1 MNTQKENSHT
11 DKTKTRRYTFAQKK
25 GEEHSCVKLT
35 EGKYKD
41 VIYHYGRV
49 AFAPESEKQD
59 DGKLPMK
66 FDYTIDK
73 NPNNLILL
81 DNSEFIDYIG
91 DILLEPLINAGYDD
105 SNIFALTIYEGFQV
119 KLQNTFWIS
128 IIITFPLILLILG
141 YFVKPALEIRTLSFS
156 LYFIFFTLLFYS
168 GIFSSLSIA
177 HVGIEF
183 LLSFNENE
191 IILRSQNYF
200 QFITRISLLFGVSF
214 QLPLIMLFLLNKGII
229 KVKSL
234 TNKRA
239 EMFIVILIFS
249 AVITPTGDPISLF
262 IFTLPMYL
270 LIEIMIFSAKIFS
283 SFIFFVKTPF
293 NILSMSFLNMNR
305 VLSAVAKCKT
315 TVITKLSL
323 AS

>member
-1 MNTQKENSHT
+1 M
-11 DKTKTRRYTFAQKK
+11 KK
-25 GEEHSCVKLT
+25 PFMEHLQELNNRILFSFTLV
-35 EGKYKD
+35 G
-41 VIYHYGRV
+41 IV
-49 AFAPESEKQD
+49 AIFVYNQYS
-59 DGKLPMK
+59 L
-66 FDYTIDK
+66 F
-73 NPNNLILL
+73 
-81 DNSEFIDYIG
+81 G
-91 DILLEPLINAGYDD
+91 DILLEPLINAGYDN

-156 LYFIFFTLLFYS
+156 LYFIFFTLLFFS

-191 IILRSQNYF
+191 IILRSQNYY

-229 KVKSL
+229 NVKSL

-270 LIEIMIFSAKIFS
+270 LIEIMIFIHKKS
-283 SFIFFVKTPF
+283 
-293 NILSMSFLNMNR
+293 NR
-305 VLSAVAKCKT
+305 EF
-315 TVITKLSL
+315 
-323 AS
+323 

>member
-1 MNTQKENSHT
+1 M
-11 DKTKTRRYTFAQKK
+11 
-25 GEEHSCVKLT
+25 EHLQELNNRILFSFTLV
-35 EGKYKD
+35 G
-41 VIYHYGRV
+41 IV
-49 AFAPESEKQD
+49 AIFVYNQYS
-59 DGKLPMK
+59 
-66 FDYTIDK
+66 F
-73 NPNNLILL
+73 
-81 DNSEFIDYIG
+81 FG
-91 DILLEPLINAGYDD
+91 DILLEPLINAGYDN

-191 IILRSQNYF
+191 IILRSQNYY

-229 KVKSL
+229 NVKSL

-270 LIEIMIFSAKIFS
+270 LIEIMIFIHKKS
-283 SFIFFVKTPF
+283 
-293 NILSMSFLNMNR
+293 NR
-305 VLSAVAKCKT
+305 EF
-315 TVITKLSL
+315 
-323 AS
+323 

>member
-1 MNTQKENSHT
+1 M
-11 DKTKTRRYTFAQKK
+11 KK
-25 GEEHSCVKLT
+25 PFMEHLQELNNRILFSFTLV
-35 EGKYKD
+35 G
-41 VIYHYGRV
+41 IV
-49 AFAPESEKQD
+49 AIFVYNQYS
-59 DGKLPMK
+59 
-66 FDYTIDK
+66 F
-73 NPNNLILL
+73 
-81 DNSEFIDYIG
+81 FG

-141 YFVKPALEIRTLSFS
+141 YFVKPALEIRTVSFT

-239 EMFIVILIFS
+239 EMFLVILIFS

-270 LIEIMIFSAKIFS
+270 LIEIMIFIHKKS
-283 SFIFFVKTPF
+283 
-293 NILSMSFLNMNR
+293 NR
-305 VLSAVAKCKT
+305 GF
-315 TVITKLSL
+315 
-323 AS
+323 

>member
-1 MNTQKENSHT
+1 M
-11 DKTKTRRYTFAQKK
+11 KK
-25 GEEHSCVKLT
+25 PFMEHLQELNNRILFSLT
-35 EGKYKD
+35 L
-41 VIYHYGRV
+41 V
-49 AFAPESEKQD
+49 AIVAIFVFNQYS
-59 DGKLPMK
+59 
-66 FDYTIDK
+66 F
-73 NPNNLILL
+73 
-81 DNSEFIDYIG
+81 FG

-214 QLPLIMLFLLNKGII
+214 QLPLIMLFLLNKGMI

-270 LIEIMIFSAKIFS
+270 LIEIMIFIHKKS
-283 SFIFFVKTPF
+283 
-293 NILSMSFLNMNR
+293 NR
-305 VLSAVAKCKT
+305 EF
-315 TVITKLSL
+315 
-323 AS
+323 

>member
-1 MNTQKENSHT
+1 MKM
-11 DKTKTRRYTFAQKK
+11 RRNNMKK
-25 GEEHSCVKLT
+25 PFMEHLQELNNRILFSFTLV
-35 EGKYKD
+35 G
-41 VIYHYGRV
+41 IV
-49 AFAPESEKQD
+49 AIFVYYQYS
-59 DGKLPMK
+59 
-66 FDYTIDK
+66 F
-73 NPNNLILL
+73 
-81 DNSEFIDYIG
+81 FG

-105 SNIFALTIYEGFQV
+105 TNIFALTIYEGFQV

-141 YFVKPALEIRTLSFS
+141 FFVKPALEIRTLSFS

-229 KVKSL
+229 KVKTL

-270 LIEIMIFSAKIFS
+270 LIEIMIFIHKKSHREF
-283 SFIFFVKTPF
+283 
-293 NILSMSFLNMNR
+293 
-305 VLSAVAKCKT
+305 
-315 TVITKLSL
+315 
-323 AS
+323 

>member
-1 MNTQKENSHT
+1 M
-11 DKTKTRRYTFAQKK
+11 KK
-25 GEEHSCVKLT
+25 PFMEHLQELNNRILFSFTLV
-35 EGKYKD
+35 G
-41 VIYHYGRV
+41 IV
-49 AFAPESEKQD
+49 AIFVYNQYS
-59 DGKLPMK
+59 
-66 FDYTIDK
+66 F
-73 NPNNLILL
+73 
-81 DNSEFIDYIG
+81 FG

-119 KLQNTFWIS
+119 KLLNTFWIS

-141 YFVKPALEIRTLSFS
+141 YFVKPALEIRTVSFT

-249 AVITPTGDPISLF
+249 AVITPTGDPKS
-262 IFTLPMYL
+262 
-270 LIEIMIFSAKIFS
+270 
-283 SFIFFVKTPF
+283 
-293 NILSMSFLNMNR
+293 IL
-305 VLSAVAKCKT
+305 
-315 TVITKLSL
+315 
-323 AS
+323 

>member
-1 MNTQKENSHT
+1 MKM
-11 DKTKTRRYTFAQKK
+11 RRSNMKK
-25 GEEHSCVKLT
+25 PFMEHLQELNNRILFSFTLV
-35 EGKYKD
+35 G
-41 VIYHYGRV
+41 IV
-49 AFAPESEKQD
+49 AIVVYNQYSF
-59 DGKLPMK
+59 
-66 FDYTIDK
+66 F
-73 NPNNLILL
+73 
-81 DNSEFIDYIG
+81 G

-141 YFVKPALEIRTLSFS
+141 YFVKPALEIRTVSFT

-270 LIEIMIFSAKIFS
+270 LIEIMIFIHKKS
-283 SFIFFVKTPF
+283 
-293 NILSMSFLNMNR
+293 NR
-305 VLSAVAKCKT
+305 GF
-315 TVITKLSL
+315 
-323 AS
+323 

>member
-1 MNTQKENSHT
+1 M
-11 DKTKTRRYTFAQKK
+11 
-25 GEEHSCVKLT
+25 EHLQELNNRILFSLT
-35 EGKYKD
+35 L
-41 VIYHYGRV
+41 V
-49 AFAPESEKQD
+49 AIVAIFVYNQYS
-59 DGKLPMK
+59 
-66 FDYTIDK
+66 F
-73 NPNNLILL
+73 
-81 DNSEFIDYIG
+81 FG

-177 HVGIEF
+177 HIGIEF

-214 QLPLIMLFLLNKGII
+214 QLPLMMLFLLNKGII

-270 LIEIMIFSAKIFS
+270 LIEIMIFIHKKS
-283 SFIFFVKTPF
+283 
-293 NILSMSFLNMNR
+293 NR
-305 VLSAVAKCKT
+305 EF
-315 TVITKLSL
+315 
-323 AS
+323 

>member
-1 MNTQKENSHT
+1 M
-11 DKTKTRRYTFAQKK
+11 KK
-25 GEEHSCVKLT
+25 PFMEHLQELNNRILFSFTLV
-35 EGKYKD
+35 G
-41 VIYHYGRV
+41 IV
-49 AFAPESEKQD
+49 AIVVYNQYSF
-59 DGKLPMK
+59 
-66 FDYTIDK
+66 F
-73 NPNNLILL
+73 
-81 DNSEFIDYIG
+81 G

-141 YFVKPALEIRTLSFS
+141 YFVKPALEIRTVSFT

-214 QLPLIMLFLLNKGII
+214 QLPLIMLFLLNKGVI

-270 LIEIMIFSAKIFS
+270 LIEIMIFIHKKS
-283 SFIFFVKTPF
+283 
-293 NILSMSFLNMNR
+293 NR
-305 VLSAVAKCKT
+305 GF
-315 TVITKLSL
+315 
-323 AS
+323 

>member
-1 MNTQKENSHT
+1 M
-11 DKTKTRRYTFAQKK
+11 KK
-25 GEEHSCVKLT
+25 PFMEHLQELNNRILFSLT
-35 EGKYKD
+35 L
-41 VIYHYGRV
+41 V
-49 AFAPESEKQD
+49 AIVAIFVYNQYS
-59 DGKLPMK
+59 
-66 FDYTIDK
+66 F
-73 NPNNLILL
+73 
-81 DNSEFIDYIG
+81 FG

-214 QLPLIMLFLLNKGII
+214 QLPLIMLFLL
-229 KVKSL
+229 
-234 TNKRA
+234 
-239 EMFIVILIFS
+239 
-249 AVITPTGDPISLF
+249 
-262 IFTLPMYL
+262 
-270 LIEIMIFSAKIFS
+270 
-283 SFIFFVKTPF
+283 
-293 NILSMSFLNMNR
+293 
-305 VLSAVAKCKT
+305 
-315 TVITKLSL
+315 
-323 AS
+323 

>member
-1 MNTQKENSHT
+1 M
-11 DKTKTRRYTFAQKK
+11 
-25 GEEHSCVKLT
+25 EHLQELNNRILFSFTL
-35 EGKYKD
+35 
-41 VIYHYGRV
+41 V
-49 AFAPESEKQD
+49 AIVAIFVFNQYS
-59 DGKLPMK
+59 
-66 FDYTIDK
+66 F
-73 NPNNLILL
+73 
-81 DNSEFIDYIG
+81 FG

-270 LIEIMIFSAKIFS
+270 LIEIMIFIHKKS
-283 SFIFFVKTPF
+283 
-293 NILSMSFLNMNR
+293 NR
-305 VLSAVAKCKT
+305 EF
-315 TVITKLSL
+315 
-323 AS
+323 

>member
-1 MNTQKENSHT
+1 M
-11 DKTKTRRYTFAQKK
+11 KK
-25 GEEHSCVKLT
+25 PFMEHLQELNNRILFSFTLV
-35 EGKYKD
+35 G
-41 VIYHYGRV
+41 IV
-49 AFAPESEKQD
+49 AIFVYNQYS
-59 DGKLPMK
+59 
-66 FDYTIDK
+66 F
-73 NPNNLILL
+73 
-81 DNSEFIDYIG
+81 FG

-191 IILRSQNYF
+191 IILRSQNYY

-229 KVKSL
+229 NVKSL

-270 LIEIMIFSAKIFS
+270 LIEIMIFIHKKS
-283 SFIFFVKTPF
+283 
-293 NILSMSFLNMNR
+293 NR
-305 VLSAVAKCKT
+305 EF
-315 TVITKLSL
+315 
-323 AS
+323 

>member
-1 MNTQKENSHT
+1 M
-11 DKTKTRRYTFAQKK
+11 
-25 GEEHSCVKLT
+25 EHLQELNNRILFSFTLV
-35 EGKYKD
+35 G
-41 VIYHYGRV
+41 IV
-49 AFAPESEKQD
+49 AIFVYNQYS
-59 DGKLPMK
+59 
-66 FDYTIDK
+66 F
-73 NPNNLILL
+73 
-81 DNSEFIDYIG
+81 FG

-156 LYFIFFTLLFYS
+156 LYFIFFTLLFFS

-191 IILRSQNYF
+191 IILRSQNYY

-270 LIEIMIFSAKIFS
+270 LIEIMIFIHKKS
-283 SFIFFVKTPF
+283 
-293 NILSMSFLNMNR
+293 NR
-305 VLSAVAKCKT
+305 EF
-315 TVITKLSL
+315 
-323 AS
+323 

>member
-1 MNTQKENSHT
+1 M
-11 DKTKTRRYTFAQKK
+11 
-25 GEEHSCVKLT
+25 EHLQELNNRILFSLT
-35 EGKYKD
+35 L
-41 VIYHYGRV
+41 V
-49 AFAPESEKQD
+49 AIVAIFVFNQYS
-59 DGKLPMK
+59 
-66 FDYTIDK
+66 F
-73 NPNNLILL
+73 
-81 DNSEFIDYIG
+81 FG

-270 LIEIMIFSAKIFS
+270 LIEIMIFIHKKS
-283 SFIFFVKTPF
+283 
-293 NILSMSFLNMNR
+293 NR
-305 VLSAVAKCKT
+305 EF
-315 TVITKLSL
+315 
-323 AS
+323 

>member
-1 MNTQKENSHT
+1 M
-11 DKTKTRRYTFAQKK
+11 KK
-25 GEEHSCVKLT
+25 PFMEHLQELNNRILFSFTLV
-35 EGKYKD
+35 G
-41 VIYHYGRV
+41 IV
-49 AFAPESEKQD
+49 AIFVYNQYS
-59 DGKLPMK
+59 L
-66 FDYTIDK
+66 F
-73 NPNNLILL
+73 
-81 DNSEFIDYIG
+81 G

-156 LYFIFFTLLFYS
+156 LYFIFFTLLFFS

-191 IILRSQNYF
+191 IILRSQNYY

-229 KVKSL
+229 NVKSL

-270 LIEIMIFSAKIFS
+270 LIEIMIFIHKKS
-283 SFIFFVKTPF
+283 
-293 NILSMSFLNMNR
+293 NR
-305 VLSAVAKCKT
+305 EF
-315 TVITKLSL
+315 
-323 AS
+323 

>member
-1 MNTQKENSHT
+1 M
-11 DKTKTRRYTFAQKK
+11 RRNNMKK
-25 GEEHSCVKLT
+25 PFMEHLQELNNRILFSFTLV
-35 EGKYKD
+35 G
-41 VIYHYGRV
+41 IV
-49 AFAPESEKQD
+49 AIFVYNQYS
-59 DGKLPMK
+59 
-66 FDYTIDK
+66 F
-73 NPNNLILL
+73 
-81 DNSEFIDYIG
+81 FG

-270 LIEIMIFSAKIFS
+270 LIEIMIFIHKKS
-283 SFIFFVKTPF
+283 
-293 NILSMSFLNMNR
+293 NR
-305 VLSAVAKCKT
+305 EF
-315 TVITKLSL
+315 
-323 AS
+323 

>member
-1 MNTQKENSHT
+1 M
-11 DKTKTRRYTFAQKK
+11 KK
-25 GEEHSCVKLT
+25 PFMEHLQELNNRILFSFTLV
-35 EGKYKD
+35 G
-41 VIYHYGRV
+41 VV
-49 AFAPESEKQD
+49 AIFVYNQYS
-59 DGKLPMK
+59 
-66 FDYTIDK
+66 F
-73 NPNNLILL
+73 
-81 DNSEFIDYIG
+81 FG

-141 YFVKPALEIRTLSFS
+141 YFIKPALEIRTVSFT

-270 LIEIMIFSAKIFS
+270 LIEIMIFIHKKS
-283 SFIFFVKTPF
+283 
-293 NILSMSFLNMNR
+293 NR
-305 VLSAVAKCKT
+305 GF
-315 TVITKLSL
+315 
-323 AS
+323 

>member
-1 MNTQKENSHT
+1 M
-11 DKTKTRRYTFAQKK
+11 
-25 GEEHSCVKLT
+25 EHLQELNNRILFSFTLV
-35 EGKYKD
+35 G
-41 VIYHYGRV
+41 IV
-49 AFAPESEKQD
+49 AIFVYNQYS
-59 DGKLPMK
+59 L
-66 FDYTIDK
+66 F
-73 NPNNLILL
+73 
-81 DNSEFIDYIG
+81 G

-156 LYFIFFTLLFYS
+156 LYFIFFTLLFFS

-191 IILRSQNYF
+191 IILRSQNYY

-229 KVKSL
+229 NVKSL

-270 LIEIMIFSAKIFS
+270 LIEIMIFIHKKS
-283 SFIFFVKTPF
+283 
-293 NILSMSFLNMNR
+293 NR
-305 VLSAVAKCKT
+305 EF
-315 TVITKLSL
+315 
-323 AS
+323 

>member
-1 MNTQKENSHT
+1 M
-11 DKTKTRRYTFAQKK
+11 
-25 GEEHSCVKLT
+25 EHLQELNNRILFSFTLV
-35 EGKYKD
+35 G
-41 VIYHYGRV
+41 IV
-49 AFAPESEKQD
+49 AIFVYNQYS
-59 DGKLPMK
+59 
-66 FDYTIDK
+66 F
-73 NPNNLILL
+73 
-81 DNSEFIDYIG
+81 FG

-156 LYFIFFTLLFYS
+156 LYFIFFTLLFFS

-191 IILRSQNYF
+191 IILRSQNYY

-229 KVKSL
+229 NVKSL

-270 LIEIMIFSAKIFS
+270 LIEIMIFIHKKS
-283 SFIFFVKTPF
+283 
-293 NILSMSFLNMNR
+293 NR
-305 VLSAVAKCKT
+305 EF
-315 TVITKLSL
+315 
-323 AS
+323 

>member
-1 MNTQKENSHT
+1 M
-11 DKTKTRRYTFAQKK
+11 KK
-25 GEEHSCVKLT
+25 PFMEHLQELNNRILFSFTLV
-35 EGKYKD
+35 G
-41 VIYHYGRV
+41 IV
-49 AFAPESEKQD
+49 AIFVYNQYS
-59 DGKLPMK
+59 
-66 FDYTIDK
+66 F
-73 NPNNLILL
+73 
-81 DNSEFIDYIG
+81 FG
-91 DILLEPLINAGYDD
+91 DILLEPLINAGYDN

-156 LYFIFFTLLFYS
+156 LYFIFFTLLFFS

-191 IILRSQNYF
+191 IILRSQNYY

-229 KVKSL
+229 NVKSL

-270 LIEIMIFSAKIFS
+270 LIEIMIFIHKKS
-283 SFIFFVKTPF
+283 
-293 NILSMSFLNMNR
+293 NR
-305 VLSAVAKCKT
+305 EF
-315 TVITKLSL
+315 
-323 AS
+323 

>member
-1 MNTQKENSHT
+1 M
-11 DKTKTRRYTFAQKK
+11 KK
-25 GEEHSCVKLT
+25 PFMEHLQELNNRILFSFTLV
-35 EGKYKD
+35 G
-41 VIYHYGRV
+41 IV
-49 AFAPESEKQD
+49 AIFVYNQYS
-59 DGKLPMK
+59 
-66 FDYTIDK
+66 F
-73 NPNNLILL
+73 
-81 DNSEFIDYIG
+81 FG

-141 YFVKPALEIRTLSFS
+141 YFVKPALEIRTLSLS
-156 LYFIFFTLLFYS
+156 LYFIFFTLLFFS

-191 IILRSQNYF
+191 IILRSQNYY

-229 KVKSL
+229 NVKSL

-270 LIEIMIFSAKIFS
+270 LIEIMIFIHKKS
-283 SFIFFVKTPF
+283 
-293 NILSMSFLNMNR
+293 NR
-305 VLSAVAKCKT
+305 DF
-315 TVITKLSL
+315 
-323 AS
+323 

>member
-1 MNTQKENSHT
+1 MKM
-11 DKTKTRRYTFAQKK
+11 RRNNMKK
-25 GEEHSCVKLT
+25 PFMEHLQELNNRILFSFTLV
-35 EGKYKD
+35 G
-41 VIYHYGRV
+41 IV
-49 AFAPESEKQD
+49 AIFVYNQYS
-59 DGKLPMK
+59 
-66 FDYTIDK
+66 F
-73 NPNNLILL
+73 
-81 DNSEFIDYIG
+81 FG

-270 LIEIMIFSAKIFS
+270 LIEIMIFIHKKS
-283 SFIFFVKTPF
+283 
-293 NILSMSFLNMNR
+293 NR
-305 VLSAVAKCKT
+305 EF
-315 TVITKLSL
+315 
-323 AS
+323 

>member
-1 MNTQKENSHT
+1 M
-11 DKTKTRRYTFAQKK
+11 RRNNMKK
-25 GEEHSCVKLT
+25 PFMEHLQELNNRILFSFTL
-35 EGKYKD
+35 
-41 VIYHYGRV
+41 V
-49 AFAPESEKQD
+49 AIVAIFVYNQYS
-59 DGKLPMK
+59 
-66 FDYTIDK
+66 F
-73 NPNNLILL
+73 
-81 DNSEFIDYIG
+81 FG

-270 LIEIMIFSAKIFS
+270 LIEIMIFIHKKS
-283 SFIFFVKTPF
+283 
-293 NILSMSFLNMNR
+293 NR
-305 VLSAVAKCKT
+305 EF
-315 TVITKLSL
+315 
-323 AS
+323 

>member
-1 MNTQKENSHT
+1 M
-11 DKTKTRRYTFAQKK
+11 KK
-25 GEEHSCVKLT
+25 PFMEHLQ
-35 EGKYKD
+35 E
-41 VIYHYGRV
+41 
-49 AFAPESEKQD
+49 
-59 DGKLPMK
+59 L
-66 FDYTIDK
+66 
-73 NPNNLILL
+73 NNRILL
-81 DNSEFIDYIG
+81 SFTLVGIVAIFVYNQYSFFG

-119 KLQNTFWIS
+119 KIQNTFWIS

-141 YFVKPALEIRTLSFS
+141 YFVKPALDIRAISFS

-270 LIEIMIFSAKIFS
+270 LIEIMIFIHKKS
-283 SFIFFVKTPF
+283 
-293 NILSMSFLNMNR
+293 NR
-305 VLSAVAKCKT
+305 EF
-315 TVITKLSL
+315 
-323 AS
+323 

>member
-1 MNTQKENSHT
+1 MKM
-11 DKTKTRRYTFAQKK
+11 RRSNMKK
-25 GEEHSCVKLT
+25 PFMEHLQELNNRILFSFTLV
-35 EGKYKD
+35 G
-41 VIYHYGRV
+41 IV
-49 AFAPESEKQD
+49 AIFVYNQYS
-59 DGKLPMK
+59 
-66 FDYTIDK
+66 F
-73 NPNNLILL
+73 
-81 DNSEFIDYIG
+81 FG

-270 LIEIMIFSAKIFS
+270 LIEIMIFIHKKS
-283 SFIFFVKTPF
+283 
-293 NILSMSFLNMNR
+293 NR
-305 VLSAVAKCKT
+305 EF
-315 TVITKLSL
+315 
-323 AS
+323 

>member
-1 MNTQKENSHT
+1 M
-11 DKTKTRRYTFAQKK
+11 
-25 GEEHSCVKLT
+25 EHLQELNNRILFSFTLV
-35 EGKYKD
+35 G
-41 VIYHYGRV
+41 IV
-49 AFAPESEKQD
+49 AIFVYNQYS
-59 DGKLPMK
+59 
-66 FDYTIDK
+66 F
-73 NPNNLILL
+73 
-81 DNSEFIDYIG
+81 FG

-141 YFVKPALEIRTLSFS
+141 YFVKPALEIRTVSFT

-214 QLPLIMLFLLNKGII
+214 HLPLIMLFLLNKGII

-270 LIEIMIFSAKIFS
+270 LIEIMIFIHKKS
-283 SFIFFVKTPF
+283 
-293 NILSMSFLNMNR
+293 NR
-305 VLSAVAKCKT
+305 EF
-315 TVITKLSL
+315 
-323 AS
+323 

>member
-1 MNTQKENSHT
+1 MKM
-11 DKTKTRRYTFAQKK
+11 RRSNMKKPFMEHLQELNNRILFSFTLVGIVAIFVYNQYTFF
-25 GEEHSCVKLT
+25 G
-35 EGKYKD
+35 
-41 VIYHYGRV
+41 
-49 AFAPESEKQD
+49 
-59 DGKLPMK
+59 
-66 FDYTIDK
+66 
-73 NPNNLILL
+73 N
-81 DNSEFIDYIG
+81 
-91 DILLEPLINAGYDD
+91 ILLEPLINAGYDD

-141 YFVKPALEIRTLSFS
+141 YFVKPALEIRTVSFT

-270 LIEIMIFSAKIFS
+270 LIEIMIFIHKKS
-283 SFIFFVKTPF
+283 
-293 NILSMSFLNMNR
+293 NR
-305 VLSAVAKCKT
+305 GF
-315 TVITKLSL
+315 
-323 AS
+323 

>member
-1 MNTQKENSHT
+1 M
-11 DKTKTRRYTFAQKK
+11 KK
-25 GEEHSCVKLT
+25 PFMDHLQELNNRILFSLT
-35 EGKYKD
+35 L
-41 VIYHYGRV
+41 V
-49 AFAPESEKQD
+49 AIVAIFVYNQYS
-59 DGKLPMK
+59 
-66 FDYTIDK
+66 F
-73 NPNNLILL
+73 
-81 DNSEFIDYIG
+81 FG

-270 LIEIMIFSAKIFS
+270 LIEIMIFIHKKS
-283 SFIFFVKTPF
+283 
-293 NILSMSFLNMNR
+293 NR
-305 VLSAVAKCKT
+305 EF
-315 TVITKLSL
+315 
-323 AS
+323 

>member
-1 MNTQKENSHT
+1 M
-11 DKTKTRRYTFAQKK
+11 KK
-25 GEEHSCVKLT
+25 PFMEHLQELNNRILFSFTLV
-35 EGKYKD
+35 G
-41 VIYHYGRV
+41 IV
-49 AFAPESEKQD
+49 AIFVYNQYS
-59 DGKLPMK
+59 
-66 FDYTIDK
+66 F
-73 NPNNLILL
+73 
-81 DNSEFIDYIG
+81 FG

-249 AVITPTGDPISLF
+249 ALITPTGDPISLF

-270 LIEIMIFSAKIFS
+270 LIEIMIFIHKKS
-283 SFIFFVKTPF
+283 
-293 NILSMSFLNMNR
+293 NR
-305 VLSAVAKCKT
+305 EF
-315 TVITKLSL
+315 
-323 AS
+323 

>member
-1 MNTQKENSHT
+1 M
-11 DKTKTRRYTFAQKK
+11 KK
-25 GEEHSCVKLT
+25 PFMEHLQELNNRILFSFTLV
-35 EGKYKD
+35 G
-41 VIYHYGRV
+41 IV
-49 AFAPESEKQD
+49 AIFVYNQYS
-59 DGKLPMK
+59 
-66 FDYTIDK
+66 F
-73 NPNNLILL
+73 
-81 DNSEFIDYIG
+81 FG
-91 DILLEPLINAGYDD
+91 DILLEPLINAGYDN

-191 IILRSQNYF
+191 IILRSQNYY

-229 KVKSL
+229 NVKSL

-270 LIEIMIFSAKIFS
+270 LIEIMIFIHKKS
-283 SFIFFVKTPF
+283 
-293 NILSMSFLNMNR
+293 NR
-305 VLSAVAKCKT
+305 EF
-315 TVITKLSL
+315 
-323 AS
+323 

>member
-1 MNTQKENSHT
+1 M
-11 DKTKTRRYTFAQKK
+11 KK
-25 GEEHSCVKLT
+25 PFMEHLQELNNRILFSFTLV
-35 EGKYKD
+35 G
-41 VIYHYGRV
+41 IV
-49 AFAPESEKQD
+49 AIVVYNQYSF
-59 DGKLPMK
+59 
-66 FDYTIDK
+66 F
-73 NPNNLILL
+73 
-81 DNSEFIDYIG
+81 G

-270 LIEIMIFSAKIFS
+270 LIEIMIFIHKKS
-283 SFIFFVKTPF
+283 
-293 NILSMSFLNMNR
+293 NR
-305 VLSAVAKCKT
+305 EF
-315 TVITKLSL
+315 
-323 AS
+323 

>member
-1 MNTQKENSHT
+1 M
-11 DKTKTRRYTFAQKK
+11 
-25 GEEHSCVKLT
+25 EHLQELNNRILFSFTLV
-35 EGKYKD
+35 G
-41 VIYHYGRV
+41 IV
-49 AFAPESEKQD
+49 AIFVYNQYS
-59 DGKLPMK
+59 
-66 FDYTIDK
+66 F
-73 NPNNLILL
+73 
-81 DNSEFIDYIG
+81 FG

-141 YFVKPALEIRTLSFS
+141 YFVKPALEIRALSFS

-191 IILRSQNYF
+191 IILRSQNYY

-229 KVKSL
+229 NVKSL

-270 LIEIMIFSAKIFS
+270 LIEIMIFIHKKS
-283 SFIFFVKTPF
+283 
-293 NILSMSFLNMNR
+293 NR
-305 VLSAVAKCKT
+305 EF
-315 TVITKLSL
+315 
-323 AS
+323 

>member
-1 MNTQKENSHT
+1 MKKPFMEHLKELNNRILFSFT
-11 DKTKTRRYTFAQKK
+11 LV
-25 GEEHSCVKLT
+25 G
-35 EGKYKD
+35 
-41 VIYHYGRV
+41 IV
-49 AFAPESEKQD
+49 AIFVYNQYS
-59 DGKLPMK
+59 
-66 FDYTIDK
+66 F
-73 NPNNLILL
+73 
-81 DNSEFIDYIG
+81 FG

-141 YFVKPALEIRTLSFS
+141 YFVKPALEIRTVSFT

-214 QLPLIMLFLLNKGII
+214 QLPLIMLFLLNKGMI

-249 AVITPTGDPISLF
+249 AVITPTVDPISLF

-270 LIEIMIFSAKIFS
+270 LIEIMIFIHKKS
-283 SFIFFVKTPF
+283 
-293 NILSMSFLNMNR
+293 NR
-305 VLSAVAKCKT
+305 GF
-315 TVITKLSL
+315 
-323 AS
+323 

>member
-1 MNTQKENSHT
+1 M
-11 DKTKTRRYTFAQKK
+11 
-25 GEEHSCVKLT
+25 EHLQ
-35 EGKYKD
+35 E
-41 VIYHYGRV
+41 
-49 AFAPESEKQD
+49 
-59 DGKLPMK
+59 
-66 FDYTIDK
+66 
-73 NPNNLILL
+73 L
-81 DNSEFIDYIG
+81 DNRILFSFTLVGIVAIFVYNQYSFFG

-119 KLQNTFWIS
+119 KLLNTFWIS

-141 YFVKPALEIRTLSFS
+141 YFVKPALEIRTVSFT

-270 LIEIMIFSAKIFS
+270 LIEIMIFIHKKS
-283 SFIFFVKTPF
+283 
-293 NILSMSFLNMNR
+293 NR
-305 VLSAVAKCKT
+305 GF
-315 TVITKLSL
+315 
-323 AS
+323 